1 ELGRVA
7 TAVDSALQAFPA
19 VSLASYLFS
28 PAVSFVH
35 NRAQFLH
42 RQRRLRYQLAI
53 LANAAVTNPGPMR
66 HINLD
71 PVRAVV
77 ELLARGLARLD
88 RSVDD
93 LHPLR
98 PFDLRCVT

>member
-1 ELGRVA
+1 
-7 TAVDSALQAFPA
+7 LQAFPA
-19 VSLASYLFS
+19 VSVASYLFS

-93 LHPLR
+93 LHPPEKCACAR
-98 PFDLRCVT
+98 QSAREAPWPARDQ